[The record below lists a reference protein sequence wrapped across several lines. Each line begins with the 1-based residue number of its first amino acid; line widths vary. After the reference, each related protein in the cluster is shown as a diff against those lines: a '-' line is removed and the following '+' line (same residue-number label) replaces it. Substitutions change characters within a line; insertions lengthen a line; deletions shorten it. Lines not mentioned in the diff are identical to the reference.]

1 MVLLI
6 SHPKLYSTQRILQE
20 CKNAGI
26 NVLVCPPE
34 ILLGGTQINIPDFEA
49 LLVRNVFV
57 EKSNKALAA
66 IISLARAFAA
76 MGKPVID
83 EVIAGGK
90 LALGKWEDYKLLRQA
105 GVMIPETS
113 LLMQTENVSLEN
125 KIVKWIY
132 GMKARDVFYITRPRQ
147 TGSILKVHPNDEWLV
162 QEYLPIDWEY
172 KIAVVGYKALPVVV
186 RFKTKQLGIVHASA
200 EVLASSQLPAELI
213 LLAEKAA
220 RTLGREITKVDIAEA
235 NGRWYVL
242 EVNRNPGLQNFEK
255 TSRYNAFRDVV
266 MYVKG
271 RIARF

>member
-1 MVLLI
+1 
-6 SHPKLYSTQRILQE
+6 
-20 CKNAGI
+20 
-26 NVLVCPPE
+26 
-34 ILLGGTQINIPDFEA
+34 
-49 LLVRNVFV
+49 
-57 EKSNKALAA
+57 
-66 IISLARAFAA
+66 
-76 MGKPVID
+76 
-83 EVIAGGK
+83 
-90 LALGKWEDYKLLRQA
+90 
-105 GVMIPETS
+105 MIPESS

-147 TGSILKVHPNDEWLV
+147 TESILNLPPNDEWLV

-186 RFKTKQLGIVHASA
+186 RFKTKQLGIEHASA

-235 NGRWYVL
+235 SGRWYVL

-255 TSRYNAFRDVV
+255 TSRYNAFRDIVG
-266 MYVKG
+266 YVKA
-271 RIARF
+271 RIVRF